1 MARLFSRPFMRYVR
15 HLLTGLA
22 LAAAATAAGA
32 EVGAV
37 PVHPALNDRFYFGV
51 GASVPKTS
59 TDVQLDSRLGIG
71 AAIDFERTLGMEES
85 KTVPSALGRIRL
97 GQRWRL
103 EAEWFELDRGATRT
117 IEREI
122 RFGDRVYPLSAQ
134 VSSRMDFSDLRLSA
148 GYSFFRTPDKELG
161 AALGVHVAAY
171 EVALDAP
178 LVGAESEDVT
188 APLPVLS
195 VYGQF
200 ALTGRWAVGSRL
212 DRFSLSYDKYDGS
225 LTSLAFDLSY
235 QPFRHVGFG
244 LGYRALFL
252 SLTATENGRVLRF
265 RQSFQ
270 GPLFFVNVSF

>member
-1 MARLFSRPFMRYVR
+1 VTVARLVDPF
-15 HLLTGLA
+15 
-22 LAAAATAAGA
+22 
-32 EVGAV
+32 
-37 PVHPALNDRFYFGV
+37 
-51 GASVPKTS
+51 
-59 TDVQLDSRLGIG
+59 DSGLGIG
-71 AAIDFERTLGMEES
+71 TTIDFERTLGMEES
-85 KTVPSALGRIRL
+85 KTVPSALGRIRF

-103 EAEWFELDRGATRT
+103 EAEWFELDRGATRS
-117 IEREI
+117 IDREI

-148 GYSFFRTPDKELG
+148 GYSFFRTLDKELG
-161 AALGVHVAAY
+161 AALGLHVAAY

-178 LVGAESEDVT
+178 LVGAEAEDVT

-200 ALTGRWAVGSRL
+200 ALTERWAVASRL
-212 DRFSLSYDKYDGS
+212 DRLSLSYDKYDGS
-225 LTSLAFDLSY
+225 LTSLALDVSY

-252 SLTATENGRVLRF
+252 SVTATERRRVLRF

-270 GPLFFVNVSF
+270 GPLLYVNVSF